1 MTPALGLEFAEV
13 QVAPALAVQMSG
25 HCATDPAAISD
36 AIGQKFQALFGFIA
50 RHHLVPNG
58 PPRAIYT
65 SYDSAGL
72 SFLVAVPVADGASAP
87 AEDPSVLVDTLP
99 GRKAYRFTHHGPYT
113 NLSQTYNQVTEFLKE
128 KGWLRSNADWA
139 RYMPMWEEYL
149 TDPEK
154 TPPAQLLT
162 YIYLPA

>member
-1 MTPALGLEFAEV
+1 MTPALALEFAEV
-13 QVAPALAVQMSG
+13 QVAPVLAVQMSG
-25 HCATDPAAISD
+25 HCATDPAAIGD
-36 AIGQKFQALFGFIA
+36 AIRQKFQALFGFIA

-65 SYDSAGL
+65 SYDPAGL
-72 SFLVAVPVADGASAP
+72 SFLVAVPVTAGPVAP

-99 GRKAYRFTHHGPYT
+99 GTKAYRFTHHGPYT
-113 NLSQTYNQVTEFLKE
+113 NLSQTYNQITEFMKE